1 MQSSVHTNALI
12 HASSPY
18 LLQHAHNPVNWQ
30 EWSEA
35 AFEQAKTENKLVI
48 ISIGYSACHWCHVME
63 RETFEQEDTAEI
75 MNNHFVCIKVDREE
89 RPDIDKIYMDAVQL
103 LTGSGGW
110 PLHCF
115 TLADG
120 RPIHGGTYFTKKNW
134 EQTLLAL
141 ADLNENHPQEAVQ
154 YAEDLTAGIVKL
166 NTISKIIEGQNEIN
180 LFESINKY
188 LAQTDQT
195 LGGYLWAP
203 KFPMPN
209 NWELLLNQ
217 YYYTNDVQLLHIVDT
232 TLTAMANGGIYD
244 QLRGGFCRYSTDS
257 FWKAPHFEK
266 MLYDNA
272 QLVSLYT
279 KAFQQ
284 TKNPLYV
291 QVVKQTLGYI
301 AAEQTAPEGYFYS
314 ALDADSEGEEG
325 KFYVWT
331 KQELQEV
338 LGTDEPLFSLYYNID
353 AYGNWEHLNNILYK
367 TADDN
372 ELEKLTGKSII
383 EIDAIINN
391 CKSKLLIARNKRVKP
406 GLDDKMITSWNAM
419 MIKAYAEAFSIFD
432 EVSYLNSATKAADF
446 IMTKMFVNQQLFRI
460 HRNGKTSLLCF
471 ADDYA
476 LVIEAM
482 IKLFEV
488 TGDIK
493 YANWAK
499 QLTDKVIADFYNADI
514 NLFNYSSNQAE
525 TLITVKVE
533 INDDVIPSSNSV
545 LAKNLIIL
553 GYFFSNN
560 YYHHIAD
567 EMLFQ
572 MQHKVTS
579 SPISY
584 SNWLQVYQIK
594 KYGLNQIV
602 CSGKQTYIMARA
614 INDYFI
620 PNKIVLRHEESSSIP
635 LLSDKTVTGNN
646 KYYVCHN
653 KTCGLPSN
661 SLSEVLDALKIT

>member
-1 MQSSVHTNALI
+1 MQRSVYTNALI

-63 RETFEQEDTAEI
+63 HETFEQEDTAAI
-75 MNNHFVCIKVDREE
+75 MNKHFVCVKVDREE

-141 ADLNENHPQEAVQ
+141 VDLHENRPQEAVQ

-166 NTISKIIEGQNEIN
+166 NTIVKNTEPHNEIN
-180 LFESINKY
+180 LSEAVKQY
-188 LAQTDQT
+188 VAQTDET
-195 LGGYLWAP
+195 LGSYLWAP

-217 YYYTNDVQLLHIVDT
+217 YYYTNNRQLLQIVDT
-232 TLTAMANGGIYD
+232 TLTAMVNGGIYD

-314 ALDADSEGEEG
+314 ALDADSEGIEG

-331 KQELQEV
+331 KQELQQI
-338 LGTDEPLFSLYYNID
+338 LGDDEPLFSLYYNID

-367 TADDN
+367 TADDR
-372 ELEKLTGKSII
+372 ELEKLTGKSIS
-383 EIDAIINN
+383 EINATIIN
-391 CKSKLLIARNKRVKP
+391 CKNILLTHRNKRIKP
-406 GLDDKMITSWNAM
+406 GLDDKLITSWNAM
-419 MIKAYAEAFSIFD
+419 MIKAYAEAYVVFD
-432 EVSYLNSATKAADF
+432 DVAYLNSAIKAADF
-446 IMTKMFVNQQLFRI
+446 IKSNMLINQQLFRI
-460 HRNGKTSLLCF
+460 HRNGKTSLEAF

-476 LVIEAM
+476 LTIEAM

-488 TGDIK
+488 TGESK
-493 YANWAK
+493 YANCAK
-499 QLTDKVIADFYNADI
+499 QLADKVVTDFYNAKI
-514 NLFNYSSNQAE
+514 NLFNYTSNKSE
-525 TLITVKVE
+525 TLITTKVE

-545 LAKNLIIL
+545 LAKSLLVL
-553 GYFFSNN
+553 GYIFSNN
-560 YYHHIAD
+560 HYHNIAD
-567 EMLFQ
+567 AMLCQ
-572 MQHKVTS
+572 MQFKVSS
-579 SPISY
+579 SPMSY
-584 SNWLQVYQIK
+584 SNWLQAYQIK
-594 KYGLNQIV
+594 QYGLSQII
-602 CSGKQTYIMARA
+602 CSGTQTNKMA
-614 INDYFI
+614 NLLSQYFI
-620 PNKIVLRHEESSSIP
+620 PNKIVLRVEEPSTIP
-635 LLSDKTVTGNN
+635 LLSDKTISSSNT
-646 KYYVCHN
+646 YYVCHD
-653 KTCGLPSN
+653 KTCDLPTTN
-661 SLSEVLDALKIT
+661 IKEVLSALKTT